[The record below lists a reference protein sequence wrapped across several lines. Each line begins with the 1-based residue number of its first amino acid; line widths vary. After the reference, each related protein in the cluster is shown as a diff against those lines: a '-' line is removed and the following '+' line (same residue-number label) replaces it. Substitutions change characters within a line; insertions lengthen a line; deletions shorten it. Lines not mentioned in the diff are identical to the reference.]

1 MTEVNLVQAT
11 GEKITLFNVF
21 PLQRNHKSCF
31 GFAFRWIME
40 GNLHALNKEDLIN
53 IIKQKTASNQTLMN
67 ERKWIEEDNHLHR
80 VQAVEF
86 KEKLLKWQTHANE
99 KDQFQK
105 QMENESSRLKEEE
118 KKLRA
123 DLSQAVEDFK
133 TIKTKYHKLKFH
145 YTALLKKY
153 NTAK

>member
-1 MTEVNLVQAT
+1 
-11 GEKITLFNVF
+11 
-21 PLQRNHKSCF
+21 
-31 GFAFRWIME
+31 ME

-53 IIKQKTASNQTLMN
+53 IIKQKTATNQTLMN

-80 VQAVEF
+80 VQAFEF
-86 KEKLLKWQTHANE
+86 KEKLLKWQTHTN
-99 KDQFQK
+99 KKGQFQK

-145 YTALLKKY
+145 YTALLKKF